1 MTPFAIKDGSTVYI
15 VDPSQI
21 RWFEYNENHKDLTLY
36 YHNGSMEVIKHEKIR
51 HVYNDLML
59 QFNVLDINKY

>member
-1 MTPFAIKDGSTVYI
+1 MTPFAIKDGQTVYI

-21 RWFEYNENHKDLTLY
+21 RWFEYNETHRDLTLY
-36 YHNGSMEVIKHEKIR
+36 YHGGGMEVIRHEKIR

-59 QFNVLDINKY
+59 QFNILDVNKY

>member
-1 MTPFAIKDGSTVYI
+1 MTPFAVKDGSTIYI

-36 YHNGSMEVIKHEKIR
+36 YHNGSMEVIRHEKIR
-51 HVYNDLML
+51 HVYNDMLL
-59 QFNVLDINKY
+59 QFNILDVNKY